1 MGVIRSAVSHLGSRS
16 FLLTGSPRHCQFSSQ
31 SVSSCGAALT
41 CSLAMRRA
49 LVSPERSFQTTPNGP
64 FSPHALL
71 ATLRF
76 ILQLRLESALRS
88 EARCLRCSK
97 ATYYW
102 VQRFAALGGSVRK
115 GQAATSELKHLLWCT
130 FRVQALV

>member
-16 FLLTGSPRHCQFSSQ
+16 FLLTGSRRHCQ
-31 SVSSCGAALT
+31 CGAQRIHNCGVTLT
-41 CSLAMRRA
+41 CSLATRLA
-49 LVSPERSFQTTPNGP
+49 PVSPERSCQTTPNGP

-102 VQRFAALGGSVRK
+102 VQRFAALGGSVSK
-115 GQAATSELKHLLWCT
+115 GQAATSELKHLL
-130 FRVQALV
+130 